1 MPSTTPPKGRPT
13 PGRRDRNVAARRSRS
28 RTNAKK
34 FVWAVI
40 AVALIGAIL
49 VLGTGTG
56 SDPADTRNAPG
67 FNVVLPLLALR
78 WVRVRPA
85 PRS

>member
-28 RTNAKK
+28 RTTAKK

-40 AVALIGAIL
+40 AVMLIGAIL

-56 SDPADTRNAPG
+56 SEPTHNTPG
-67 FNVVLPLLALR
+67 VNVVLPLLALR

>member
-13 PGRRDRNVAARRSRS
+13 PGRRDRNVAARARRSRN
-28 RTNAKK
+28 NAKR

-40 AVALIGAIL
+40 AVLVIGAIL
-49 VLGTGTG
+49 VIGTG
-56 SDPADTRNAPG
+56 SGGDVDGGTTT
-67 FNVVLPLLALR
+67 NVVLPLLLLS
-78 WVRVRPA
+78 RVRLAPA